1 MEFKEVIGTRRSI
14 RFFKPWKPV
23 EREKIQVILEAAN
36 RSSRAVNA
44 DYPRALVVHRADLD
58 EETLAALRNP
68 TTTVDLDLAP
78 TYIFWFFD
86 SAYLDDAREHLKEL
100 VQHNVLTP
108 SHGWS
113 EAYVDDVMWAQIF
126 VPMMKN
132 NVAGVTFQGAVETG
146 IAICN
151 AVNAAV
157 DEGLGTCLHAMSGV
171 DRIRQAF
178 HVPDS
183 WVPVWLQLVGY
194 PLEEREAGGQR
205 PRRPLSKSFFER
217 SCDTPVEADP
227 GVTERLRAARLI
239 QDPGPFPYRDTE
251 VRMLS
256 RMFGLPE

>member
-14 RFFKPWKPV
+14 RWFTPWKPV

-44 DYPRALVVHRADLD
+44 DYPRALVVHRENLS
-58 EETLAALRNP
+58 EETLAALHNP

-86 SAYLDDAREHLKEL
+86 SNYLDDAQVYLKEL
-100 VQHNVLTP
+100 VAQKALPP

-113 EAYVDDVMWAQIF
+113 DAYVDDVMWAQIF
-126 VPMMKN
+126 VPMRKN
-132 NVAGVTFQGAVETG
+132 NNAAVMFQAAVETG

-157 DEGLGTCLHAMSGV
+157 DEGLGTCLHAMSSV
-171 DRIRQAF
+171 DKIREVF
-178 HVPDS
+178 NVPES

-194 PLEEREAGGQR
+194 PLEEKEAGGQR
-205 PRRPLSKSFFER
+205 PRRPLTKSFFEGD
-217 SCDTPVEADP
+217 CNTPFEEDP
-227 GVTERLRAARLI
+227 AVNERLRETRML

>member
-14 RFFKPWKPV
+14 RWFNPWKPV

-44 DYPRALVVHRADLD
+44 DYPRALVVHRKDLS
-58 EETLAALRNP
+58 EETLAVLHNP

-86 SAYLDDAREHLKEL
+86 TNYLDDARDYLKEL
-100 VQHNVLTP
+100 VRHKALPP

-113 EAYVDDVMWAQIF
+113 EAYVDDVMWAQVF
-126 VPMMKN
+126 VPMR
-132 NVAGVTFQGAVETG
+132 AGNAAAVMFQGAVETG
-146 IAICN
+146 LAICN
-151 AVNAAV
+151 ALNAAV
-157 DEGLGTCLHAMSGV
+157 DEGLGTCLHAMSGIDKLREV
-171 DRIRQAF
+171 F
-178 HVPDS
+178 HVPQS
-183 WVPVWLQLVGY
+183 WAPVWLQLLGY

-205 PRRPLSKSFFER
+205 PRRPLSKSFFEGDCR
-217 SCDTPVEADP
+217 TPFEADP
-227 GVTERLRAARLI
+227 AVTERLRAARML
-239 QDPGPFPYRDTE
+239 QDPGPFPYRETE

>member
-23 EREKIQVILEAAN
+23 EREKIQAILEAAN

-44 DYPRALVVHRADLD
+44 DYPRALVVHRKDLSED
-58 EETLAALRNP
+58 TLAALRNP

-78 TYIFWFFD
+78 TYVFWFFD
-86 SAYLDDAREHLKEL
+86 INYLDDARDHLKEL
-100 VQHNVLTP
+100 VRNKVLTP

-126 VPMMKN
+126 VPMRQNKASVM
-132 NVAGVTFQGAVETG
+132 FQGAVETG
-146 IAICN
+146 LAICN
-151 AVNAAV
+151 ALNAAV

-171 DRIRQAF
+171 DKIREAF
-178 HVPDS
+178 HVPVT
-183 WVPVWLQLVGY
+183 WVPVWLQLLGY

-205 PRRPLSKSFFER
+205 PRRPLAKSFFEGD
-217 SCDTPVEADP
+217 CHTPFAEDP
-227 GVTERLRAARLI
+227 AVTDRQRAARLL
-239 QDPGPFPYRDTE
+239 QEPGPLPYRDME